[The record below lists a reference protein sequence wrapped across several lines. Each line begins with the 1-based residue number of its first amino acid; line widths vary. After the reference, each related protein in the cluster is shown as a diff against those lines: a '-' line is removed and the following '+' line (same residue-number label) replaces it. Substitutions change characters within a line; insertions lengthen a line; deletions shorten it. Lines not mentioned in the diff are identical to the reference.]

1 MDYHYKQIFL
11 VGYGEVDEH
20 NYLKISSLLNFLQDI
35 ATMHS
40 KTLGYGTSECME
52 MGIGWLLMSWHLKM
66 YTYPKGD
73 TNIEIRTWS
82 RGIKRIHAGRAYEFY
97 DEDGKLLGE
106 ADSVW
111 ALANVRERKLIRPS
125 QEMVEVYKAIERMPF
140 ENEKVKIQEP
150 QTIDNQIKLK
160 VQRRDIDTNMH
171 CNNTKYIEYAL
182 EAIPEEVYLNKHI
195 EEMEIVYAK
204 QLVYNDEIIVTNTKI
219 SEDEYTNKILNNS
232 NEVATLIHT
241 KWK

>member
-1 MDYHYKQIFL
+1 MDYHYKHNFL

-20 NYLKISSLLNFLQDI
+20 NYLKISSLLNFFQDT

-66 YTYPKGD
+66 YSYPRGD

-82 RGIKRIHAGRAYEFY
+82 RGIKRIHAGRAYEVL
-97 DEDGKLLGE
+97 DEDGKIVGE
-106 ADSVW
+106 ADSIW
-111 ALANVRERKLIRPS
+111 ALANIKERKLIRPS
-125 QEMVEVYKAIERMPF
+125 QEMIEAYKAIERMPF
-140 ENEKVKIQEP
+140 EDEKVKIETP
-150 QTIDNQIKLK
+150 QNIDDKIELK
-160 VQRRDIDTNMH
+160 VQRRDIDTNNH

-182 EAIPEEVYLNKHI
+182 EAIPDEIYSNKHI
-195 EEMEIVYAK
+195 EELKIIYSK
-204 QLVYNDEIIVTNTKI
+204 QLVYNDKIAVTNSKI
-219 SEDEYTNKILNNS
+219 DENEYINKILNNDG
-232 NEVATLIHT
+232 ELTTLIHT